1 MLDSLRANRTA
12 SLSAAAAAL
21 VASLFLSFICCAF
34 YNLWLDDIARI
45 IREEGDWHARVV
57 CTPEDALQTVRAFAH
72 VASAQPYE
80 TASGE
85 RGVSIRFEP
94 VSRAYEELS
103 LIVSRLGL
111 PPDSASAHETLLS
124 RYLVYAP
131 GDPNPPLLLPLYIVI
146 FSLAALSLMG
156 LIRCALS
163 MSADA
168 RLRQY
173 GILLSIGATP
183 SQLTG
188 SALVEALLLSLLPSL
203 AGTAAGTGLCR
214 LFVAFGVSV
223 SLRLGA
229 TPAMFVLDARVP
241 LFAFASSVIVALLSM
256 LGSTVRLL
264 RLSPL
269 TAIRGGYETGAR
281 RAKPVPPAFRLFG
294 LTGEL
299 AFHALRRQ
307 RRALR
312 PCRVSF
318 TLSFLALS
326 LLACFLSMSR
336 LSVELSYF
344 ERFQDAWDL
353 IAQLPE
359 PPDARLLEQAGAL
372 PGVRRASL
380 HRRASCRALVTP
392 QTQSDALA
400 ALGGLTAL
408 DSSLPMREGDAVLV
422 RAELLL
428 LDEASFTA
436 YLAACPQRFAETG
449 GILINAVWDS
459 IHSRFHSRAY
469 VPYLSDVQSLSLV
482 PDGQEEPAFDLPLAG
497 FADEPP
503 TLRESYDE
511 RSDYPLVLIL
521 PDSMISDLTAAGIA
535 VQPQTTLTL
544 LAQSEADIP
553 ALEESLS
560 ALLSP
565 TPALTIENRLR
576 EKQANDSI
584 YDGMQLFMGV
594 FCALLALSGAA
605 SVFSFSLG
613 FLMQRRR
620 EFARYL
626 SLGLTPGGM
635 AGILALEAASIA
647 LGPVLIT
654 LPLVGA
660 FIVFAARQSGVAL
673 SLFAK
678 AAPVPLLLLFALG
691 IALCVAAAYGIGGR
705 RLLSC
710 DLAGALRDDTQL

>member
-1 MLDSLRANRTA
+1 MLDSLRANRA
-12 SLSAAAAAL
+12 SSLSAACAAL
-21 VASLFLSFICCAF
+21 IASLFLSFICCAF
-34 YNLWLDDIARI
+34 HNLWLDDIARI
-45 IREEGDWHARVV
+45 IREEGDWHARIV
-57 CTPEDALQTVRAFAH
+57 CAPEESLQTVCAFAH

-85 RGVSIRFEP
+85 RGLSIRFDP
-94 VSRAYEELS
+94 PGRTYEELS
-103 LIVSRLGL
+103 LILARLGL
-111 PPDSASAHETLLS
+111 PQSAAQTNRALLS

-146 FSLAALSLMG
+146 FSLAALSMMG

-163 MSADA
+163 VSQEA
-168 RLRQY
+168 RLHQY
-173 GILLSIGATP
+173 GILQSVGATP
-183 SQLTG
+183 GQLIG
-188 SALVEALLLSLLPSL
+188 SALGEALLLSLLPAL

-214 LFVAFGVSV
+214 LFVAFGASISV
-223 SLRLGA
+223 QLGA
-229 TPAMFVLDARVP
+229 TPAAFVFDPLVP
-241 LFAFASSVIVALLSM
+241 LLAFACSIAVVLLSM
-256 LGSTVRLL
+256 LGSAVRLL
-264 RLSPL
+264 RLSPIA
-269 TAIRGGYETGAR
+269 AIRGSREPDAR
-281 RAKPVPPAFRLFG
+281 KAKPVSPAFRPFG
-294 LTGEL
+294 PIGEL
-299 AFHALRRQ
+299 AAHALRRQ

-312 PCRVSF
+312 PCRISF
-318 TLSFLALS
+318 TCSFLSLALFS
-326 LLACFLSMSR
+326 CFLSMSR
-336 LSVELSYF
+336 LSVDLSYF
-344 ERFQDAWDL
+344 ERYQNAWDL
-353 IAQLPE
+353 IVSLPA
-359 PPDARLLEQAGAL
+359 PPDAQLLGRVSSL

-380 HRRASCRALVTP
+380 HGRASCRALVMP
-392 QTQSDALA
+392 EEQSEALW
-400 ALGGLTAL
+400 ALGGLLAL
-408 DSSLPMREGDAVLV
+408 DSALPVREDGAAPAHV
-422 RAELLL
+422 ELLF
-428 LDEASFTA
+428 LDEASFSA
-436 YLAACPQRFAETG
+436 YWASCPQRLTERGA
-449 GILINAVWDS
+449 ILVNAVWDS
-459 IHSRFHSRAY
+459 AHSRFHSRAY
-469 VPYLSDVQSLSLV
+469 VPYLSDVQSLSLI

-503 TLRESYDE
+503 LLREAYDE
-511 RSDYPLVLIL
+511 HSDYPLVLIL
-521 PDSMISDLTAAGIA
+521 PDSMLPDLSAAGIR
-535 VQPQTTLTL
+535 VPSETTLTL

-553 ALEESLS
+553 ALEEALSSLLGS
-560 ALLSP
+560 GA
-565 TPALTIENRLR
+565 TIENRLR
-576 EKQANDSI
+576 EKQANDSM

-605 SVFSFSLG
+605 SVFSCALG

-647 LGPVLIT
+647 LSPVLIT